1 MLLLTNPKV
10 ASTKLIKKPP
20 KENDRWT
27 HDRFNEGDQA
37 PKSRNELVTSYGYDI
52 RNEDCAPRPRR
63 TRKYGRGQ
71 PKYSRNWEDEEAYK
85 STASKV
91 STRKVPRAED
101 FPALS
106 ATTAQSG
113 RRPERRRNSRQD
125 ENEPQDYQ
133 QRSDRSERPDRS
145 ERSQRNSYSSR
156 NDWNDSNDRPSGR
169 DSGPRDRQRG
179 SGDRDREPRGQLSE
193 NRRYN
198 NENSNNNNNRSV
210 NGKRN
215 INYRHN
221 TINSVEFKS
230 QNRKNI
236 NSEQTQQRF
245 NNEIPVASASFTNSK
260 MNNANNN
267 PGGSRG
273 DTSRKIL
280 TFDNSSTSNY
290 GRSSREKETN
300 QMHNQP
306 TQGGSQMAPNNKNL
320 DHEQVKL
327 VEKSYAQSKS
337 TNVNLNSPSQPI
349 QNDMMALNNS
359 GEAARP
365 KRYSFRQRSNVN
377 EPMIQS
383 QGPPGQQYQQIQQQ
397 QEIQN
402 VLSSPPTQQSQNYMQ
417 QPPQMAQPAPVPVP
431 QQKYPPTAYYVN
443 QAAPQSDYSQQQVA
457 MAQYQ
462 QYQQQQVC
470 IFCNLKDSLT

>member
-1 MLLLTNPKV
+1 MTFVMKIVHQGPEEQENMGMNLKFHLLKMNHNKINC
-10 ASTKLIKKPP
+10 S
-20 KENDRWT
+20 
-27 HDRFNEGDQA
+27 
-37 PKSRNELVTSYGYDI
+37 
-52 RNEDCAPRPRR
+52 
-63 TRKYGRGQ
+63 RGQ

-85 STASKV
+85 NSTTKV
-91 STRKVPRAED
+91 ARKPPRAED

-106 ATTAQSG
+106 ATTPG
-113 RRPERRRNSRQD
+113 RRNERRRNSRQD
-125 ENEPQDYQ
+125 ENEPQDFQ
-133 QRSDRSERPDRS
+133 QSRSERPDRS
-145 ERSQRNSYSSR
+145 DRAERSQRNSYSSR
-156 NDWNDSNDRPSGR
+156 NDWNDSNDRPTGR
-169 DSGPRDRQRG
+169 DSGPRDRERA
-179 SGDRDREPRGQLSE
+179 GDREREPRGQLSE

-230 QNRKNI
+230 QNRSKNI

-306 TQGGSQMAPNNKNL
+306 AQGGSSQIAPNNKNL

-377 EPMIQS
+377 EPMIQP

-402 VLSSPPTQQSQNYMQ
+402 VLSTPSTQQGQNYMQ
-417 QPPQMAQPAPVPVP
+417 PPQMQTQPAPVPVP
-431 QQKYPPTAYYVN
+431 QQKYPPNAYYVN
-443 QAAPQSDYSQQQVA
+443 QAAPQQSDYASQQQQVA

-462 QYQQQQVC
+462 YQQQVSIY
-470 IFCNLKDSLT
+470 IFT